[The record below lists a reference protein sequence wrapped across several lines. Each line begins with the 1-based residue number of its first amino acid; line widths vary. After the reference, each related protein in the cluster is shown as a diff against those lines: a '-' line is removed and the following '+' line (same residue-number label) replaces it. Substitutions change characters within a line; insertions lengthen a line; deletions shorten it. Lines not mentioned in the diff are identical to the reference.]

1 MRTEMAMTDA
11 DIWRED
17 EVPPSHDV
25 IFWAIQMHGDL
36 SDLSPE
42 GVA

>member
-1 MRTEMAMTDA
+1 MADVN
-11 DIWRED
+11 IWRED
-17 EVPPSHDV
+17 EVPSSYDV

-36 SDLSPE
+36 SDMFPE